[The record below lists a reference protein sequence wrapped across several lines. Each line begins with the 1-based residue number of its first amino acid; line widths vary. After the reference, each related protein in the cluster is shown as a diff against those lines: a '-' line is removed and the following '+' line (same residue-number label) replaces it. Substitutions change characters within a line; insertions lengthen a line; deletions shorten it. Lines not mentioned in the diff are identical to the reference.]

1 MLPGKAST
9 GHRGHTV
16 TAHEEHTSPTRW
28 SAARDI
34 ERLIERHRR
43 LLALDYSPAGWK
55 TAQLIE
61 QRLHAIADRLL
72 QSSTPYAS
80 LRWLLENRDAVPVL
94 DLTKDPDLEAVASA
108 FDYLEALEYPH
119 DPRRSVCLSAPRP

>member
-1 MLPGKAST
+1 MLCDNSLQAIA
-9 GHRGHTV
+9 TV
-16 TAHEEHTSPTRW
+16 TAHDEGSCATRW

-34 ERLIERHRR
+34 ERLIQRHRR

-61 QRLHAIADRLL
+61 QRMHAICDRLL

-80 LRWLLENRDAVPVL
+80 LRWLLENRDAAPVL
-94 DLTKDPDLEAVASA
+94 DLTKDPGLEAVASA
-108 FDYLEALEYPH
+108 FDYLEALEYPN
-119 DPRRSVCLSAPRP
+119 DPRRAVCLSAPRP